1 MPKTHICERC
11 GKNFKQKS
19 HLDAHM
25 KRKRPCKKDDT
36 LTKIIEERV
45 KEKLEEKMNELVN
58 INIHTMEIGEGGERN
73 EAIKDTNSQHK
84 LKCVDLFAGTG
95 AFTMAFQETGKV
107 RCVFANDMIPCSKI
121 IYDNNFDHPL
131 TLGNLNDISVET
143 IPHHDILTGGF
154 PCQPFS
160 IAGRREGFRD
170 SRSNVFWKILEILR
184 YHSPKVVILEN
195 VKNLLTHDNGNTFKT
210 ICEELTSIGYTIKSK
225 VLNTRTITDIPQNR
239 ERIYIVGF
247 RNPKYAKKFTLDFP
261 DVKTREIK
269 DIVFQSGV
277 GIQNKYYYVPKER
290 PLANGNNGEIFNRRI
305 ARWESG
311 ENITKMIRDNVTDT
325 NTIYQFRRVY
335 VRKNCTGVCP
345 TLTANM
351 GGGGHNVPLVKDDI
365 GVRKLIPRECFRLQ
379 GFPDTYSL
387 DGISDTNLYKLS
399 GNAVSV
405 PVVKLIAGRVIE
417 VLQETH

>member
-1 MPKTHICERC
+1 
-11 GKNFKQKS
+11 
-19 HLDAHM
+19 M

-36 LTKIIEERV
+36 LTKLVEAKV
-45 KEKLEEKMNELVN
+45 EEKVNELLNVR
-58 INIHTMEIGEGGERN
+58 TMELLGKGGEVV
-73 EAIKDTNSQHK
+73 KDTKPHHK

-95 AFTMAFQETGKV
+95 AFTIAFQGTGKA
-107 RCVFANDMIPCSKI
+107 RCVFANDMMPHSKT

-195 VKNLLTHDNGNTFKT
+195 VKNLLTHDDGNTFKT
-210 ICEELTSIGYTIKSK
+210 ICEELTSVGYTVKSK
-225 VLNTRTITDIPQNR
+225 VLNTRTITDTPQNR

-247 RNPKYAKKFTLDFP
+247 RNPECAKKFTLDFP

-269 DIVFQSGV
+269 DIIFQSGT

-290 PLANGNNGEIFNRRI
+290 PLGNTNDEVFNRRI

-311 ENITKMIRDNVTDT
+311 ENIIKMILDNVTDK

-365 GVRKLIPRECFRLQ
+365 GVRKLIPRECFRIQ
-379 GFPDTYSL
+379 GFPDSYSL
-387 DGISDTNLYKLS
+387 NDVSDSNLYKLS
-399 GNAVSV
+399 GNAVSL
-405 PVVKLIAGRVIE
+405 PVVKLIAERVIE